1 MGESPLKAYP
11 RSGAWSTHATNQTIR
26 RRELRE
32 AMDGKTTLISP
43 SDFLKEFV
51 PASQEL
57 MPAAFPTI
65 LGAVPHTTN
74 ELHMYS
80 PLVSALNG
88 DKTLPIEVKSTKIKD
103 PYNDEHKD
111 GTSDTAEGRE
121 TLGQIMAYVKSTFD
135 HQHLMFL
142 FMVLIIE
149 EDARI
154 LRVDRSG
161 IFVTKKFNYKTDGAP
176 LIEFFWR
183 FARLSPEERGVDPTA
198 ERIERESDVARNV
211 RAEIRHDPQDY
222 VQNLFHQS
230 VKDPNWP
237 LWTLALTDERTGE
250 LRRYLV
256 GRPHFKAEGV
266 VGRATRG
273 YIARDLDHPDKPPV
287 YLKDAW
293 RVVHEEIQKEGAVL
307 DTLNKNNVLHVPTL
321 LCHGDLAQTTKSQD
335 LWYKYH
341 PNVSTDAPSPLKKH
355 EHYRLVVKEVGRP
368 LADFRRGYELVFAIF
383 CCLQGESS
391 VLIFSRSHALAY
403 DLGIIHRD
411 ISAGNIL
418 LYGKTGDDLWS
429 GMLNDWELSK
439 DVNSKSPVAR
449 QPDRTGT
456 WQFMSAHALNT
467 PEKPIII
474 TDELESFFHVLL
486 YASVRFLPHNC
497 TKQFVG
503 KFLFDYFDDFDITTA
518 GRACGTRKYFSV
530 TTGVVTFLQEPG
542 VATKLR
548 FTWDETDKILG
559 HPINGMFAA
568 ILGWLKAHY
577 AVLDAAKN
585 PNERGAAVA
594 SKNVNALS
602 SNQGAPN
609 LGWVGRA
616 LQPIHKTTRMTKT
629 DVEDV
634 DREIAENLL
643 NHDAMAALFMEYL
656 DLKSGKHA
664 WPMHDKVEDQRP
676 KKGYKPG
683 DDIPCLPAA
692 FLNPPTKREAG
703 EIDELDLPSI
713 PKHQRVDGD
722 DSE

>member
-1 MGESPLKAYP
+1 
-11 RSGAWSTHATNQTIR
+11 
-26 RRELRE
+26 
-32 AMDGKTTLISP
+32 MDGKTTLISP

-88 DKTLPIEVKSTKIKD
+88 DKTRKLTLCPEFRFVATPSRGDASASSKQAVDCGLYPAAHLPKQEVSKDGNLRSPAVDWSRLAVPIEVKSTKIKD

-237 LWTLALTDERTGE
+237 LWILALTDERTGE

-273 YIARDLDHPDKPPV
+273 YIARDLDHPDKPLV

-307 DTLNKNNVLHVPTL
+307 ETLNKNKVVHVPTL
-321 LCHGDLAQTTKSQD
+321 VCHGDLAQTTKSQD
-335 LWYKYH
+335 LWHQYH
-341 PNVSTDAPSPLKKH
+341 PNVSANAPSPLKKH

-368 LADFRRGYELVFAIF
+368 LADFRRGYELVYAMF
-383 CCLQGESS
+383 CCLKA
-391 VLIFSRSHALAY
+391 HAMAY
-403 DLGIIHRD
+403 KLGIIHRD

-418 LYGKTGDDLWS
+418 LYPNGNDNLWS

-439 DVNSKSPVAR
+439 NVNNNSPVAR

-456 WQFMSAHALNT
+456 WQFLSMHALNA
-467 PEKPIII
+467 PEKPIAI

-486 YASVRFLPHNC
+486 YVSVRFLPHNC
-497 TKQFVG
+497 TEQ
-503 KFLFDYFDDFDITTA
+503 
-518 GRACGTRKYFSV
+518 
-530 TTGVVTFLQEPG
+530 
-542 VATKLR
+542 
-548 FTWDETDKILG
+548 
-559 HPINGMFAA
+559 FAA
-568 ILGWLKAHY
+568 H
-577 AVLDAAKN
+577 
-585 PNERGAAVA
+585 
-594 SKNVNALS
+594 
-602 SNQGAPN
+602 
-609 LGWVGRA
+609 VGRA
-616 LQPIHKTTRMTKT
+616 NTSP
-629 DVEDV
+629 
-634 DREIAENLL
+634 
-643 NHDAMAALFMEYL
+643 
-656 DLKSGKHA
+656 
-664 WPMHDKVEDQRP
+664 
-676 KKGYKPG
+676 
-683 DDIPCLPAA
+683 
-692 FLNPPTKREAG
+692 
-703 EIDELDLPSI
+703 
-713 PKHQRVDGD
+713 
-722 DSE
+722 